1 MWSEPQYRRAL
12 KYLLEK
18 EGVENAVLGFDGI
31 YAEGVYYLVLRT
43 QSDLEDALKK
53 YRTSYEVGETT
64 SFGTLVAIE
73 LFPKPEAIQKVRQD
87 FSVVKP
93 NDSQGLPRYTWREF
107 FERRSAI
114 HDESDAEDEASLD
127 EEQ

>member
-31 YAEGVYYLVLRT
+31 YAEGAYYLILRT

-53 YRTSYEVGETT
+53 YRVNYEVGETT

-107 FERRSAI
+107 FERRSAT

-127 EEQ
+127 EEK